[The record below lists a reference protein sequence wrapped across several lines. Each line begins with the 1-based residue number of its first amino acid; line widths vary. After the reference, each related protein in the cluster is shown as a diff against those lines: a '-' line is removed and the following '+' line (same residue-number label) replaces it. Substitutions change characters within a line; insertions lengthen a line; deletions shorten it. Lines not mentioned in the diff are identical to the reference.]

1 MELLNLIFSALDNLM
16 DIICLCITHGILGVA
31 GEARL
36 RQVHEQKTAAWAGE
50 RILSIGDYSNNYD
63 FPAHIRDIIQ
73 EQIPVDLTPTEGHG
87 WSDRFYHFVFEH
99 YRRPNI
105 SRLSYHSLEGFEDR
119 HLIWAFR
126 GVDVTRWHTVDR
138 MLQDA
143 YTYKDVVLCNL
154 SKAEYVRG
162 DGIDKFSSFAS
173 QKQPGVSVN
182 LGHVVLANI
191 CWSSDPSCAMTD
203 EISAKLTRGQ
213 WAGDRFEVTSFS
225 SLREGIEWKDV
236 TKREVKWLADIF
248 AANFGEEEYDPD
260 E

>member
-1 MELLNLIFSALDNLM
+1 MELLNLIFRALDELT

-36 RQVHEQKTAAWAGE
+36 RQVHKRKTAAWAGE
-50 RILSIGDYSNNYD
+50 RILSIGDYSDDYD

-73 EQIPVDLTPTEGHG
+73 EQIGLDLTPSEGHG
-87 WSDRFYHFVFEH
+87 WSDRFYQFVYVQ
-99 YRRPNI
+99 YRGRNI
-105 SRLSYHSLEGFEDR
+105 SRLSYHSLDGFEDR
-119 HLIWAFR
+119 PLIWAFR
-126 GVDVTRWHTVDR
+126 GVDISRWHAVDC

-143 YTYKDVVLCNL
+143 YTYKDIVLCNL

-162 DGIDKFSSFAS
+162 DGVDKLASFAS
-173 QKQPGVSVN
+173 QKQPGVYVN

-191 CWSSDPSCAMTD
+191 CWSADPSCAMTD

-213 WAGDRFEVTSFS
+213 WAGDRFEVTSLG

-248 AANFGEEEYDPD
+248 AADFGEEYAPD